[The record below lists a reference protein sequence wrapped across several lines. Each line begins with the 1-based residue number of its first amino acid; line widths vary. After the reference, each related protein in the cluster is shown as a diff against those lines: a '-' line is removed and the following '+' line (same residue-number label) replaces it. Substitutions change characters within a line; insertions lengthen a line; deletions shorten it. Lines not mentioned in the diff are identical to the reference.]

1 MFSNEMVMLV
11 YCNDDRDIDT
21 VNVIEKNFKVLIV
34 MGNYCVE
41 YCVRILYEIICNS
54 HTAYIRL
61 SCQNSGLSTIARH
74 VGDNE

>member
-34 MGNYCVE
+34 IGNYCV
-41 YCVRILYEIICNS
+41 RTFYEIICNS
-54 HTAYIRL
+54 YTAYIRL